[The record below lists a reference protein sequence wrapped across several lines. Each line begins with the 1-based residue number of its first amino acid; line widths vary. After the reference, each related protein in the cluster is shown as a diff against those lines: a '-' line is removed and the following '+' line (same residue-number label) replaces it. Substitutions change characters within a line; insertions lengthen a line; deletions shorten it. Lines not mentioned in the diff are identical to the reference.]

1 MMSEQKTNVGR
12 RRQMIAEAA
21 YFRAER
27 RGFAPGDALKD
38 WCEAEAEVDAQLRHL
53 EGDRLVERIEEG
65 VAAATKKLAALR
77 RRAARL
83 STDARAQWQKDLDK
97 LKALRDALRPKLA
110 QLREEGEQAGDKLRE
125 QAERIRAEITELL
138 HRLGTNAKH

>member
-1 MMSEQKTNVGR
+1 MMSEEKTNIGR

-27 RGFAPGDALKD
+27 RGFAAGDPVKD
-38 WCEAEAEVDAQLRHL
+38 WCEAEAEVDAQLRGL
-53 EGDRLVERIEEG
+53 EEDHLVERIEEV
-65 VAAATKKLAALR
+65 VAAATKKLAALKR
-77 RRAARL
+77 KAARL
-83 STDARAQWQKDLDK
+83 SVGARAQWQHDVDK

-110 QLREEGEQAGDKLRE
+110 QLREEGEQAGDKLRT
-125 QAERIRAEITELL
+125 QAERIRAELTELV